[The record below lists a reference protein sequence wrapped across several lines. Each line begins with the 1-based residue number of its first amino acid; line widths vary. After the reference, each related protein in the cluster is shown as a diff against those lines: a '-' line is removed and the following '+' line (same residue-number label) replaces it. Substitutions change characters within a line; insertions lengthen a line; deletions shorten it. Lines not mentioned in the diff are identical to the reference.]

1 MIAMQPTGD
10 AVHKNFCGKGL
21 AAALAPEQTATVPH
35 VMRPFAD
42 AILRP
47 PFGAGSHFD
56 CVAAPDLMAFRNRRA
71 VVRGA

>member
-1 MIAMQPTGD
+1 MTAIQPTGD
-10 AVHKNFCGKGL
+10 AFHKNFCGRVP

-35 VMRPFAD
+35 VICPCAD

-47 PFGAGSHFD
+47 PFGAGARFG

-71 VVRGA
+71 VVRDA